1 MIGHP
6 LDRYRIK
13 SKLGE
18 GDFEPFEVTR
28 LAGLGSGGAN
38 QFEGMRP
45 ALLPKAWNAPELA
58 ERLDGTRRRAVP
70 MSAALRRSSKGRR
83 DDGAVLVALRRQDRV
98 VESACP
104 NEVRPWLN

>member
-58 ERLDGTRRRAVP
+58 ERLDGTRRCGRSHVRAV
-70 MSAALRRSSKGRR
+70 AAIFERTT
-83 DDGAVLVALRRQDRV
+83 
-98 VESACP
+98 
-104 NEVRPWLN
+104 